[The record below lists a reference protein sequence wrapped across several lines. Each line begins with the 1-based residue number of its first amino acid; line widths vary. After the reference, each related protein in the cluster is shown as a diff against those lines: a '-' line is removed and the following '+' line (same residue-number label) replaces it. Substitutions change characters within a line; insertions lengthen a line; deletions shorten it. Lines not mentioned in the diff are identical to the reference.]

1 MKNFRVWLQVTYIYQ
16 TRLFSVCVCLVVF
29 KGPIQ
34 RFQPCEL
41 KKGGL
46 RASFWGVRG
55 HPTPTKILRY
65 VPIRSHFLHFEIRVS
80 GNCWFSVS
88 RHSKWIKLK
97 IKTIRQIKSRIWEMK
112 GGKYTKTLAKIWVEG
127 IIRIRDIRR
136 SVLPKFIEL
145 SIQRHAGAHPDELQH
160 GGRKPTETSVTE
172 FCYQSVNLFFEK
184 LINIKVILFLIHE
197 LFR

>member
-1 MKNFRVWLQVTYIYQ
+1 
-16 TRLFSVCVCLVVF
+16 
-29 KGPIQ
+29 
-34 RFQPCEL
+34 
-41 KKGGL
+41 
-46 RASFWGVRG
+46 
-55 HPTPTKILRY
+55 
-65 VPIRSHFLHFEIRVS
+65 
-80 GNCWFSVS
+80 
-88 RHSKWIKLK
+88 
-97 IKTIRQIKSRIWEMK
+97 MK

-145 SIQRHAGAHPDELQH
+145 CMERHAGAHPDELQH